1 MLSPSVDRKPQTVV
15 PCYNPL
21 PDFLAAGW
29 LPLNALLLPTFTHA
43 MELSWIKLSFGGV
56 SVNTGTDASK
66 TFSLSLAWSSVCLT
80 RSTEVISWL
89 QLNWDKAGSECL
101 APFSFKSCW
110 QSNFPGTLFVFLLSS
125 QLSSSQVA
133 ETMTHCFSNLFE
145 ALWVKKVQIFFTMWR
160 VSYKIFCFKK
170 L

>member
-1 MLSPSVDRKPQTVV
+1 MVTHPGVNRKPQSVV

-56 SVNTGTDASK
+56 SVNTGTDAST

-89 QLNWDKAGSECL
+89 QLN
-101 APFSFKSCW
+101 
-110 QSNFPGTLFVFLLSS
+110 
-125 QLSSSQVA
+125 
-133 ETMTHCFSNLFE
+133 
-145 ALWVKKVQIFFTMWR
+145 
-160 VSYKIFCFKK
+160 
-170 L
+170 